1 MKTNLK
7 IAILASTILLLG
19 GLSTIAQKFSVSG
32 SEQIISACRGGGY
45 PQLECEIIS
54 GKRVCRRR
62 CPEYF
67 PKG

>member
-1 MKTNLK
+1 MKTNRK
-7 IAILASTILLLG
+7 IALLSSTALLLG
-19 GLSTIAQKFSVSG
+19 GVFIIAQKSSVTTP
-32 SEQIISACRGGGY
+32 EQLVSMCRGGGY

>member
-19 GLSTIAQKFSVSG
+19 GIFTIAQKSTVSG
-32 SEQIISACRGGGY
+32 SEQLISTCPGGGY
-45 PQLECEIIS
+45 PQVECEIID
-54 GKRVCRRR
+54 GKRVCHRH
-62 CPEYF
+62 CLEYF

>member
-19 GLSTIAQKFSVSG
+19 GISTIAQKFSVSG
-32 SEQIISACRGGGY
+32 SEQRISTCRGGGY
-45 PQLECEIIS
+45 PQVECEIIN
-54 GKRVCRRR
+54 GKTVCRRR

>member
-7 IAILASTILLLG
+7 IAMLTSTIFLLG
-19 GLSTIAQKFSVSG
+19 GTFTIAQKFSVSR
-32 SEQIISACRGGGY
+32 SEQLISTCRGGGY
-45 PQLECEIIS
+45 PQLECEIIN

-67 PKG
+67 PRG